1 MIDPERKAYIFNELG
16 YTAHSPKQQAIHDS
30 DARFKVLACGRRYGK
45 TTFGGNELTAALMD
59 YDDPGWYWIV
69 GPKYT
74 LGEKEFRVV
83 FANIIRKLKLGAKVK
98 KSYNV
103 KQGDMVIEMPWGS
116 ILEVK
121 SAERQDTLLGE
132 GLSGVVMAE
141 AARHTSETWEQYVR
155 PALADKRGWAIF
167 ASTPRGYNWY
177 QGLWMLGQNR
187 LMHPQY
193 ESWRLP
199 SWENPI
205 VYPGGREDPEII
217 EQEQRVS
224 PQWFAQELAAEFTAY
239 AGKIY
244 DEFDQ
249 NIHVKHIEY
258 NPLWTNVWALD
269 YGWTNQ
275 FVCLDVMID
284 PEDNFH
290 VWREYMVT
298 EKTTFEHAG
307 LLLKRSDNPPDY
319 HVDWGGGDPRGPDQ
333 ANTIAII
340 TGVQI
345 YSSDIGEGN
354 AHESWTLGVEHVKQL
369 LKVQPNGL
377 PKLTIDP
384 SCVNLIRQMDQLH
397 APDPKE
403 GKNAPE
409 GQHKHDDHGPDALR
423 YLVGQ
428 YFESGAGSSL
438 GDIYGKGM
446 RQTEAMT
453 FFQNNSPMARNARF

>member
-1 MIDPERKAYIFNELG
+1 MIDPERKAYVFDQLG
-16 YTAHSPKQQAIHDS
+16 YTPHSPKQAAIHES
-30 DARFKVLACGRRYGK
+30 DARFKILACGRRYGK

-83 FANIIRKLKLGAKVK
+83 FANIVRKLKLGNKIK
-98 KSYNV
+98 KSYNI

-177 QGLWMLGQNR
+177 QGLWMLGQDRETYPN
-187 LMHPQY
+187 Y

-199 SWENPI
+199 AWENPI
-205 VYPGGREDPEII
+205 VYPDGREDSEII
-217 EQEQRVS
+217 EMEARQS
-224 PQWFAQELAAEFTAY
+224 PQWFAQEIAAEFTAY

-249 NIHVKHIEY
+249 RIHVRHIEY
-258 NPLWTNVWALD
+258 NPLNTNVWALD

-284 PEDNFH
+284 QEDNFH
-290 VWREYMVT
+290 VWREYQVS
-298 EKTTFEHAG
+298 EKTTFEHAN
-307 LLLKRSDNPPDY
+307 LLLQRADNPPDY

-333 ANTIAII
+333 ANTVSIL

-354 AHESWTLGVEHVKQL
+354 AHESWTLGVEHVKRL

-384 SCVNLIRQMDQLH
+384 SCTNLIRQMDQLH

-438 GDIYGKGM
+438 SDIYGAGKP
-446 RQTEAMT
+446 TEAFT
-453 FFQNNSPMARNARF
+453 FFQNNAPMARNARF

>member
-1 MIDPERKAYIFNELG
+1 M
-16 YTAHSPKQQAIHDS
+16 
-30 DARFKVLACGRRYGK
+30 
-45 TTFGGNELTAALMD
+45 
-59 YDDPGWYWIV
+59 
-69 GPKYT
+69 
-74 LGEKEFRVV
+74 
-83 FANIIRKLKLGAKVK
+83 
-98 KSYNV
+98 
-103 KQGDMVIEMPWGS
+103 
-116 ILEVK
+116 
-121 SAERQDTLLGE
+121 
-132 GLSGVVMAE
+132 
-141 AARHTSETWEQYVR
+141 
-155 PALADKRGWAIF
+155 
-167 ASTPRGYNWY
+167 
-177 QGLWMLGQNR
+177 
-187 LMHPQY
+187 
-193 ESWRLP
+193 
-199 SWENPI
+199 
-205 VYPGGREDPEII
+205 
-217 EQEQRVS
+217 
-224 PQWFAQELAAEFTAY
+224 
-239 AGKIY
+239 
-244 DEFDQ
+244 
-249 NIHVKHIEY
+249 
-258 NPLWTNVWALD
+258 WALD

>member
-1 MIDPERKAYIFNELG
+1 MIDPERKKYIFDLLG
-16 YTAHSPKQQAIHDS
+16 YKAHSPKQQAIHDS

-45 TTFGGNELTAALMD
+45 TTFGGNELTVALMD

-83 FANIIRKLKLGAKVK
+83 FANIVRKLKLGSKIK
-98 KSYNV
+98 KSYNI

-187 LMHPQY
+187 ELHPHY

-205 VYPGGREDPEII
+205 VYPEGRYDPEIV
-217 EQEQRVS
+217 EQEARVS

-244 DEFDQ
+244 DDFSSD
-249 NIHVKHIEY
+249 IHVRHIEY

-269 YGWTNQ
+269 YGWSNP

-284 PEDNFH
+284 PEDNFY
-290 VWREYMVT
+290 VWREYQMS
-298 EKTTFEHAG
+298 ERTTYEHAN
-307 LLLKRSDNPPDY
+307 LLLKRADNPPDY

-333 ANTIAII
+333 ANTVSLL

-345 YSSDIGEGN
+345 FSNDIGEGN
-354 AHESWTLGVEHVKQL
+354 AHESWTLGVEHVKRML
-369 LKVQPNGL
+369 TVRPDGR

-384 SCVNLIRQMDQLH
+384 SCTHLIRQLDQLH

-423 YLVGQ
+423 YLIGQ

-438 GDIYGKGM
+438 SDIYGAGKP
-446 RQTEAMT
+446 TEAFT